1 MSKSFK
7 NPIDIINNLDYIEN
21 TNPDSS
27 YERGIVEIMINEQCT
42 LVDALDIDFDAHLV
56 DKESVIDMV
65 DYLEERLKD
74 LNKVNLLMNIYTGRY
89 PDMKLDKL

>member
-1 MSKSFK
+1 MNRSFK
-7 NPIDIINNLDYIEN
+7 NPIDMINNLDYIEN

-27 YERGIVEIMINEQCT
+27 YEKGIVEIMVNEQCT
-42 LVDALDIDFDAHLV
+42 LVDALDIDFDAHRV

>member
-1 MSKSFK
+1 MNRSFK
-7 NPIDIINNLDYIEN
+7 NPIDMINNLEYIEN

-27 YERGIVEIMINEQCT
+27 YEKGIVEIMVNERCT
-42 LVDALDIDFDAHLV
+42 LVDALDIDFDAHRV

>member
-1 MSKSFK
+1 MNRSFK
-7 NPIDIINNLDYIEN
+7 NPIDIINDLQYIEN

-27 YERGIVEIMINEQCT
+27 YEKGIVEIMVNEQCT
-42 LVDALDIDFDAHLV
+42 LASALDIDFDAHFV

>member
-7 NPIDIINNLDYIEN
+7 NPIDIINSLQYIEN

-27 YERGIVEIMINEQCT
+27 YEKGIVEIMVNEQCT
-42 LVDALDIDFDAHLV
+42 LVDALDIDFDANLI

-65 DYLEERLKD
+65 DYLEERLND

-89 PDMKLDKL
+89 PDMKLDVL

>member
-1 MSKSFK
+1 MNRSFK

-27 YERGIVEIMINEQCT
+27 YEKGIVEIMVNEQCT
-42 LVDALDIDFDAHLV
+42 LVDALDIDFDAHRV